1 MAATV
6 ALEVVRITGFRIGAM
21 PGDLPRL
28 MGVLILNRFAEGPG
42 TGSDLAGWAYH
53 FWNGAAFGIVLGHI
67 TYRLNDGVP
76 GILVRMKQICGRSSG
91 PCVQQSG
98 KNSLS

>member
-6 ALEVVRITGFRIGAM
+6 ALEVVRITGFRIGAL

-42 TGSDLAGWAYH
+42 TG
-53 FWNGAAFGIVLGHI
+53 I
-67 TYRLNDGVP
+67 
-76 GILVRMKQICGRSSG
+76 
-91 PCVQQSG
+91 
-98 KNSLS
+98 